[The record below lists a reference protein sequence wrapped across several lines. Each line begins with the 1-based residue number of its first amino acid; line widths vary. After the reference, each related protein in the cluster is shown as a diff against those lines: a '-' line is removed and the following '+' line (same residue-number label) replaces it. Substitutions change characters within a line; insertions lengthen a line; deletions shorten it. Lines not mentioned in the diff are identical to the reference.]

1 MTAEQEVEAIC
12 ARLERQSKAEE
23 LARQKAKE
31 LESLYVELTQM
42 SEQANLRCDVEVID
56 ARTWGL
62 GIPTELSVSLR
73 TKAKRVY

>member
-31 LESLYVELTQM
+31 LESLYVELTQLC
-42 SEQANLRCDVEVID
+42 EQANLRCDVEVID
-56 ARTWGL
+56 ARMWGL

-73 TKAKRVY
+73 TKTKRVY